1 MKTIPFSRF
10 LLALFFGGLLLQP
23 LAADPASD
31 AAARIKDRLSQ
42 IDDMK
47 AAGQVGEDV
56 KGFLSVR
63 GDLGPRQASI
73 VEAEN
78 ADRRILYQ
86 SVAQRTGQTVAEVGQ
101 QRALQIAA
109 RARSGVWLQKP
120 DGSWFRKP

>member
-1 MKTIPFSRF
+1 MKTIPIYRI
-10 LLALFFGGLLLQP
+10 LLALFFAGLLLQP
-23 LAADPASD
+23 LCADPATD
-31 AAARIKDRLSQ
+31 AAARIKDRLSL

-47 AAGQVGEDV
+47 AEGQVGEDA

-63 GDLGPRQASI
+63 GELGPRQTSI

-86 SVAQRTGQTVAEVGQ
+86 SVAERTGQTVTEVGQ

-120 DGSWFRKP
+120 DGSWFQKP